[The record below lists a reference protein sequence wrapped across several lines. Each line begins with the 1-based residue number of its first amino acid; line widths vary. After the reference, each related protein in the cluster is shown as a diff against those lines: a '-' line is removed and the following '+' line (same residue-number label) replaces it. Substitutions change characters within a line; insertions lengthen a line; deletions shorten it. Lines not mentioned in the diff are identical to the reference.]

1 METGSDSGK
10 PLRLLD
16 PDNPVIAPMSHL
28 RIPAHLDG
36 HDGSNRG
43 SANAALLRAD
53 TDQAAM
59 EAFLAEYDSSP
70 GTQRIYRRE
79 IERLMLWTM
88 VEKRK
93 PMSSLNREDFNDYV
107 AFLKDPQPARRWCGP
122 KRPQESADWR
132 PFVGPLQKQALST
145 TLAVLNSFFRWLTDS
160 AYLRGNPLGL
170 IRKQERQ
177 QQEEVPVQAV
187 TRYLEPE
194 VWSATLQAVQS
205 LPRGNSAEDAQFRR
219 VSFWLDFLYYLA
231 PRAGEMQSHRMN
243 SFQELRGRWWWSV
256 VGKGRKAARVPLP
269 DPMVDSL
276 LAWRDFLGLP
286 PVPRPDEQTPL
297 LLSLSSIEELRAFP
311 APERGERARYGAQ
324 LPAMTARQLNRV
336 LKDVFE
342 AAIAH
347 LPPALRYKEDALRR
361 ASAHWGRHTSITAMV
376 DAGVDPRYARL
387 NARHADART
396 TQLYIHEQAEAWH
409 EEAQKLTRPES

>member
-1 METGSDSGK
+1 METASNPPIS
-10 PLRLLD
+10 LRVFD
-16 PDNPVIAPMSHL
+16 PDRPVIAPL
-28 RIPAHLDG
+28 AQLQIPAKLDG

-43 SANAALLRAD
+43 SANTALLRAN
-53 TDQAAM
+53 TDQDAM
-59 EAFLAEYDSSP
+59 ESFLGEYQASP

-79 IERLMLWTM
+79 IERLMLWSL
-88 VEKRK
+88 VEKKK
-93 PMSSLNREDFNDYV
+93 PLSSLTREDFNDYV
-107 AFLKDPQPARRWCGP
+107 VFLKDPQPAERWCGP
-122 KRPQESADWR
+122 KRPQESPAWR
-132 PFVGPLQKQALST
+132 PFVGPLQRQALST

-160 AYLRGNPLGL
+160 SYLRGNPLGL

-177 QQEEVPVQAV
+177 VQEEVPVQAV

-194 VWSATLQAVQS
+194 VWSATLQAVES
-205 LPRGNSAEDAQFRR
+205 LPRGNAAEEAQAQR
-219 VSFWLDFLYYLA
+219 VRFWLDFLYYLA
-231 PRAGEMQSHRMN
+231 PRAGEMETHRMN

-256 VGKGRKAARVPLP
+256 VGKGRKSARVPLP

-276 LAWRDFLGLP
+276 LSWRQFLGLP
-286 PVPRPDEQTPL
+286 PVPRPDEGTPL
-297 LLSLSSIEELRAFP
+297 LLSLSNIEFLRSMTVAD
-311 APERGERARYGAQ
+311 RQERARRGAE

-336 LKDVFE
+336 LKGVFE
-342 AAIAH
+342 SAIAH
-347 LPPALRYKEDALRR
+347 LPAELRYKEDALRR

-409 EEAQKLTRPES
+409 EEAQKLTPPRK